1 MNKTLRALLSKME
14 NKTKLAQG
22 YMDGENKDVAK
33 AETLMTEVAELKK
46 EYEVELNIYEAQ
58 KAFNAPSD
66 DQMEEAA
73 KANETEVDGF
83 VIIGKMLSGRK
94 LNETEKSALLSTTTT
109 GANGEENLL
118 PHDVQLAI
126 QELRTTHLS
135 AKELLT
141 VTSVSTLTGQTTYD
155 VADTPLLSPLDDG
168 DAIVEADAPTFRNVS
183 WAIDF
188 YAKLLPISR
197 ILVGAE
203 KAGLMAY
210 LNRWFVKS
218 AVNTENAQIF
228 TELKKFTATP
238 KALKGWSALKTS
250 INKDLDPS
258 MLLDGVIVT
267 NQTGWALLDDE
278 KDENGRPILRENPID
293 PTKKTFQGL
302 PVHVFPNAQLADLTK
317 DTKAPIF
324 YGSIKAGLEFKDY
337 ESLQFAVSEHYLF
350 NKNQNTLRVI
360 EGFDI
365 VQIDKD
371 AVIYGAFEATPAPE
385 PIVEP

>member
-1 MNKTLRALLSKME
+1 MNKKLRAILAKME
-14 NKTKLAQG
+14 QKTELAKG
-22 YMDGENKDVAK
+22 YMDGDNKDVVK
-33 AETLMTEVAELKK
+33 AEALMTEVGDLQK
-46 EYEVELNIYEAQ
+46 EYEVEMRIYEAQ
-58 KAFNAPSD
+58 KNFNAPD
-66 DQMEEAA
+66 EEQVDAV
-73 KANETEVDGF
+73 KQSKEEVADGF
-83 VIIGKMLSGRK
+83 VMIGKMLSGRS
-94 LNETEKSALLSTTTT
+94 LNETEKSALLSTTST
-109 GANGEENLL
+109 GVNGEENLL
-118 PHDVQLAI
+118 PKDVQLAI
-126 QELRTTHLS
+126 QELRSTHLS

-155 VADTPLLSPLDDG
+155 VADTPLLSPLNDG
-168 DAIVEADAPTFRNVS
+168 DAIVEADAPTFRNVQ
-183 WAIDF
+183 WAIEF

-218 AVNTENAQIF
+218 AVNTENAAIF
-228 TELKKFTATP
+228 TELKKFTTTP
-238 KALKGWSALKTS
+238 KALKGWEALKAS
-250 INKDLDPS
+250 INRDLDPA

-267 NQTGWALLDDE
+267 NQTGFALLDEE
-278 KDENGRPILRENPID
+278 KDANGRPILKDNPAE
-293 PTKKTFQGL
+293 PTKKIFQGL

-337 ESLQFAVSEHYLF
+337 ESLQFAVSEQYLF

-365 VQIDKD
+365 IQIDAK
-371 AVIYGAFEATPAPE
+371 AVIYGAFEASPAPVVA
-385 PIVEP
+385 P